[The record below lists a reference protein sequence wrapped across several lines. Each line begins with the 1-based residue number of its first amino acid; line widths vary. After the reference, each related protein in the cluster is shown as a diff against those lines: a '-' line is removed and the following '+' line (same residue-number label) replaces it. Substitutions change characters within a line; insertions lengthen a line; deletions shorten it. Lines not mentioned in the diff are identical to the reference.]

1 MSASVRPAR
10 RLGGGETAGKTGW
23 GGARERTVLGELSAE
38 NVLSSAG
45 VSRAR
50 NVDDGQRR

>member
-38 NVLSSAG
+38 NGLSSAG